1 MIVNN
6 IDHHFSVFVLNGAH
20 FLKSLLKFQEGIGS
34 FVSSSV
40 IKYWHSSLADGRKCI
55 NLSVSLLGST
65 HYHLYFLII
74 FIFWY
79 IIWLYQTFPAKS
91 LKLSTLGF
99 LGHIRS
105 LLHILLSST
114 SDLYLLKLW
123 KSFLAL
129 QTVVQKLL
137 RALSVW
143 RPIDYKVLGY
153 TIVKR
158 WMFKKVYW

>member
-1 MIVNN
+1 MIVTN

-20 FLKSLLKFQEGIGS
+20 FLKCLLKFQEGIGS
-34 FVSSSV
+34 FISSSA
-40 IKYWHSSLADGRKCI
+40 IKYWHSSLTDDRKRI
-55 NLSVSLLGST
+55 NLSVLLLGSN
-65 HYHLYFLII
+65 HCHLYFLII

-91 LKLSTLGF
+91 LKLSMLGF

-105 LLHILLSST
+105 LLHILLSSP
-114 SDLYLLKLW
+114 SVLCLLKLW

-137 RALSVW
+137 RALSAW
-143 RPIDYKVLGY
+143 RPIDGKVLGY
-153 TIVKR
+153 TIVKK
-158 WMFKKVYW
+158 WIF